1 MNEVR
6 DRLHGKEPNEGCFL
20 GRDVMKSRLSC
31 EGKKMEITLRT
42 GSGKRIL
49 KCPVRAELP

>member
-6 DRLHGKEPNEGCFL
+6 DRLHGKEPNEVCFL

-31 EGKKMEITLRT
+31 EGKKNGNNPKNRLRKAYFKM
-42 GSGKRIL
+42 SS
-49 KCPVRAELP
+49 